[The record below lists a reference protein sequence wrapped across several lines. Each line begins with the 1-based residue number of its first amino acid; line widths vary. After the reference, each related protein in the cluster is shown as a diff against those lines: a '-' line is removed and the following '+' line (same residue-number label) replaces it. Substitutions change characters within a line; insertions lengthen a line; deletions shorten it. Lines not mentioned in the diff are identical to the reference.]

1 MGEHSYKWTAKSSIG
16 GRVNAVQNF
25 ARVGNQKA
33 FGFRHA
39 FWRGDRDRDALNMG
53 NGEGWWDSVAVHLMQ
68 RGKGGLGPVDRRQDN
83 KRQLNL
89 AWAGRDAAPGYP
101 EELAV

>member
-1 MGEHSYKWTAKSSIG
+1 MLSRTLPELATRKRSVFATLSGEVTATAMPSIWEM
-16 GRVNAVQNF
+16 GRVGGTVSRF
-25 ARVGNQKA
+25 TSC
-33 FGFRHA
+33 
-39 FWRGDRDRDALNMG
+39 
-53 NGEGWWDSVAVHLMQ
+53 SVV
-68 RGKGGLGPVDRRQDN
+68 KGGLGPVDRRQDN